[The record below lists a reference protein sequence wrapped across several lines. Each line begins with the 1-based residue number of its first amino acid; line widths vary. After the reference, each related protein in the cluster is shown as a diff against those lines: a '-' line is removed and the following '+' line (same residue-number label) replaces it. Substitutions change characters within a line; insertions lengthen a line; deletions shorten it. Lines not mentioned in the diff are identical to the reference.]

1 MIDPN
6 PPSNF
11 DEAAYL
17 AANPDVREAV
27 NTGSMPS
34 ALEHYRQ
41 WGRFENR
48 PGAFGVEIASPD
60 EPIEGIPP
68 EILRLRVGSTNARL
82 HEMIG
87 SAVCNDLLAIM
98 SQYQIKLTPETRV
111 LDFGCGSGRVIRH
124 LAPQCR
130 APIDAS
136 DIDVEAITW
145 ARTNM
150 PNLAAWHTNLEQP
163 PLPFEDAR
171 FDVVYAT
178 SVFTHFPEDM
188 QFAWLNEMRRIVK
201 PNAWLLLSVS
211 GPSLIP
217 PGNSDVASMARD
229 GFCFVRGV
237 PTYGLPDF
245 YRAAFHA
252 EEYIR
257 REWGKVFRIEAVLSK
272 GINQNQ
278 DLVVARPKVSRV

>member
-1 MIDPN
+1 MKKFIDAN
-6 PPSNF
+6 AFSGF
-11 DEAAYL
+11 DETAYL
-17 AANPDVREAV
+17 AANLDVREAV
-27 NTGSMPS
+27 LAGSMPS

-48 PGAFGVEIASPD
+48 PGAFGADIAASD

-87 SAVCNDLLAIM
+87 AAVCDDLLAIM
-98 SQYQIKLTPETRV
+98 AQYQIKLTPQTRI
-111 LDFGCGSGRVIRH
+111 LDFGCGSGRVVRH
-124 LAPQCR
+124 LAPKCQAR
-130 APIDAS
+130 IDAS
-136 DIDVEAITW
+136 DIDVEAIAW
-145 ARTNM
+145 AQANM
-150 PNLAAWHTNLEQP
+150 PDYAAWHTNSEQP
-163 PLPFEDAR
+163 PLPFEDAQ
-171 FDVVYAT
+171 FDLVYAT

-188 QFAWLNEMRRIVK
+188 QFSWLGEMRRIVK

-217 PGNSDVASMARD
+217 PNNPDAALMTRD

-245 YRAAFHA
+245 YRAAFHT
-252 EEYIR
+252 EEYVR
-257 REWGKVFRIEAVLSK
+257 REWGKVFRIEAVIGK

-278 DLVVARPKVSRV
+278 DLVVARPL

>member
-1 MIDPN
+1 MTDAN
-6 PPSNF
+6 VFSDF
-11 DEAAYL
+11 DEVAYL
-17 AANPDVREAV
+17 AANPDVHEAV
-27 NTGSMPS
+27 LNGSMSS

-48 PGAFGVEIASPD
+48 PGAFGAGIVAFN

-87 SAVCNDLLAIM
+87 ATVCDDLLAIM
-98 SQYQIKLTPETRV
+98 AQYQIELTSQTRM
-111 LDFGCGSGRVIRH
+111 LDFGCGSGRVVRH
-124 LAPQCR
+124 LAPKCPAQ
-130 APIDAS
+130 IDAS
-136 DIDVEAITW
+136 DIDVEAIAW
-145 ARTNM
+145 ARENM
-150 PNLAAWHTNLEQP
+150 PDYAAWHVNSELP

-171 FDVVYAT
+171 FDLVYAT

-188 QFAWLNEMRRIVK
+188 QYAWLDEMRRVVK

-217 PGNSDVASMARD
+217 PNNPDAALMAQD

-237 PTYGLPDF
+237 PTYGLPDY
-245 YRAAFHA
+245 YRAAFHT
-252 EEYIR
+252 EEYVR
-257 REWGKVFRIEAVLSK
+257 RAWSKVLRIEAVIGK
-272 GINQNQ
+272 GINQHQ
-278 DLVVARPKVSRV
+278 DLVVARPL